1 MRLSGSELLELGLYV
16 MVALV
21 GGFILAVI
29 LEVLYAA
36 ALLAGGSGFEDAL
49 LGTVA
54 AGGVIE
60 PVTTK
65 LVPALFVTFMARSQ
79 VPRAA
84 EVLGDR
90 WILAGIG
97 LGLAIGLMEFATR
110 IPLFT
115 GVEGGLTLAGCALAP
130 ALLVHPLEGLLVAA
144 GAIRLSSEGSIRT
157 ASRRS
162 LALLGLGLLAAMAF
176 HVWWNTGGAVTVV
189 STIDPACASGFE
201 PSAPS
206 NNI

>member
-1 MRLSGSELLELGLYV
+1 MRLSGRELLELGLYV

-21 GGFILAVI
+21 GGFALALL

-36 ALLAGGSGFEDAL
+36 ALVTGGSGFEEAL
-49 LGTVA
+49 TGTVA

-65 LVPALFVTFMARSQ
+65 LVPALFVTYMARTQ
-79 VPRAA
+79 VPRTA

-90 WILAGIG
+90 WLVAGIG

-144 GAIRLSSEGSIRT
+144 GAFRLSSDGSIRT

-162 LALLGLGLLAAMAF
+162 LALLGLGLLVAMAV

-189 STIDPACASGFE
+189 GAIEPTCAGEF
-201 PSAPS
+201 
-206 NNI
+206 